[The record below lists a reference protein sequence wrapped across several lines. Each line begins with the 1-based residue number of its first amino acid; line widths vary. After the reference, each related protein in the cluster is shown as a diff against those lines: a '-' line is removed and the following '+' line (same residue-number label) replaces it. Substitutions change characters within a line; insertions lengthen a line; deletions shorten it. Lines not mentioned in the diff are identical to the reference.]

1 MEIMIKSSEMEV
13 NQPKQSIKVRTFVL
27 FHVWV
32 TYVLLHI
39 ITLNVS
45 VSSLNSVN
53 ILCESMT

>member
-1 MEIMIKSSEMEV
+1 MIKSSEMEV